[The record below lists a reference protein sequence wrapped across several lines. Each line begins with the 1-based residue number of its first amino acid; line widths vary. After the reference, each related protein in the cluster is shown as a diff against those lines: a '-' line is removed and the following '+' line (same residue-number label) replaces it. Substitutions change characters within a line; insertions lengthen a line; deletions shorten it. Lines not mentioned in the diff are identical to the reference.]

1 MCISQRILVCYS
13 LALLDP
19 TSFASWPVPD
29 CCGLEEF
36 PWLYSGFFWLST
48 YAPSWFFSSSS
59 LPQCSLLTCFLQ
71 SGHRSSPS
79 TCQSSCR
86 KLQSSTDSSQ
96 GKAVVHHQDQ
106 CPKRWNRLWSS
117 GTTMR
122 NWLCSCSRWGTG
134 RGCWVSVSIGG
145 QGEWM
150 PSDLFLQNALF
161 CE

>member
-1 MCISQRILVCYS
+1 MLLPGITGSNILCILTCSRLLWSRRVSLTVFWFFLAFHLCTILV
-13 LALLDP
+13 
-19 TSFASWPVPD
+19 
-29 CCGLEEF
+29 
-36 PWLYSGFFWLST
+36 
-48 YAPSWFFSSSS
+48 FSSSS